1 MNVLL
6 PLVAVAAGL
15 AGWAFDPTAF
25 LAAYLVA
32 WWCWLSLCLGAL
44 AQVWLHTLTGGG
56 WGEVIRA
63 PMLETGAALWLVALL
78 FLPVLAG
85 QHWLYP
91 WAVPAAGRWQ
101 AELAAPDFKRAW
113 LTPMLFSL
121 RAAICLALW
130 PLLAWLSGRAPWRD
144 RRGFAAAA
152 LLLYGFSV
160 GLAAMDWIMSLM
172 PLWYSS
178 VFGLLCASAQ
188 LLGGMALAI
197 VLPGRPP
204 APPSVRADLGN
215 LMLSYLLCWAYLEYV
230 QFLII
235 WSANL
240 PHEIVW
246 YLARADG
253 VWLLVDWAL
262 VVLLF
267 AAPLLLLLSRRLK
280 RDEGA
285 LRRIAMLV
293 LTMLFV
299 HTCWLV
305 LPSLRLPPWHW
316 LVALPLAVLSVGG
329 PAWAWYRWRMR
340 VEVQHG

>member
-6 PLVAVAAGL
+6 PLVAVVTGL
-15 AGWAFDPTAF
+15 AGWVFDPTAF

-44 AQVWLHTLTGGG
+44 AQLWLHALTGGD
-56 WGEVIRA
+56 WGEVIQA
-63 PMLETGAALWLVALL
+63 SMLETGAALWLVALL

-91 WAVPAAGRWQ
+91 WAAPEAMRWQ
-101 AELAAPDFKRAW
+101 TELAAPGFKRFW
-113 LTPMLFSL
+113 LTPALFSL
-121 RAAICLALW
+121 RAVICLALW
-130 PLLAWLSGRAPWRD
+130 TLLAWLSARASWRA

-160 GLAAMDWIMSLM
+160 GMAAMDWIMSLM

-178 VFGLLCASAQ
+178 VFGLLCGTAQ

-197 VLPGRPP
+197 VLCGRAPV
-204 APPSVRADLGN
+204 PPSVRADLGN

-230 QFLII
+230 QLLII

-246 YLARADG
+246 YLPRAEG
-253 VWLLVDWAL
+253 VWLLVDWVLA
-262 VVLLF
+262 VLLF
-267 AAPLLLLLSRRLK
+267 AVPLLLLLSRRIK
-280 RDEGA
+280 RDGGA
-285 LRRIAMLV
+285 LRRVAMLV
-293 LTMLFV
+293 LAMLFV

-305 LPSLRLPPWHW
+305 LPSLHVSLWHW
-316 LVALPLAVLSVGG
+316 LVALPLGAISVGG
-329 PAWAWYRWRMR
+329 PAWVWYRWRTR
-340 VEVQHG
+340 LEVQHG